1 MDWVSNGRSLF
12 SQRGELAASGR
23 ITPTLPPLAAPPLE
37 ELLEP
42 VLEPPLEPPQAESRS
57 GRTTSPATAIFRI
70 RMSGCPS
77 DGEQR
82 HRAGAA
88 RNVVDH
94 NVLIPADPGKSQVRN
109 GDETS
114 GSSRGCLRKH
124 TQTPAQ
130 LRRSDLRT
138 YCMMPPCR

>member
-1 MDWVSNGRSLF
+1 MASFSSGRSLF

-23 ITPTLPPLAAPPLE
+23 ITPTLPPASA
-37 ELLEP
+37 LLLPSPEP
-42 VLEPPLEPPQAESRS
+42 VPEGSLSPPQAVSRS

-82 HRAGAA
+82 HRVRAA

-109 GDETS
+109 GAETS
-114 GSSRGCLRKH
+114 GSSRRNR
-124 TQTPAQ
+124 ASQ
-130 LRRSDLRT
+130 LRSSDLRT